1 MTVARFR
8 LQHAS
13 FRGIHRAQAL
23 GWGDRRDKSVRM
35 RVLMLAI
42 SSKWLGPPRL
52 ARALSDA
59 GCEVASLSPGGSL
72 LEKSSRLV
80 QRYRFASE
88 VPADRISALERAN
101 DDFLPDRLLAADELA
116 AKLLHAAHADPA
128 VSSRLR
134 DLIVSSMGDPAF
146 YECTSDKFSTSELAA
161 QLGIAVPTT
170 AALTSADV
178 AHDFVHR
185 NGWPVVIKACR
196 GFAGIEVYP
205 CASLR
210 DLRRALRECPG
221 GEQRLIQRFEE
232 GSTWMTSFVAERGV
246 LLAALCAEKRAQ
258 HPPVTGPST
267 VVRFEH
273 DAAMVAAA
281 STLVAAL
288 GFSGFGSIDFQKTC
302 DGRTLLLE
310 FNPRPTPISHLGAR
324 LGVDLAAAYCDGR
337 TRDSSALMEQN
348 VALFPQEML
357 RDPSGGGIGNCW
369 HDVPEDEP
377 ELLEALQGRIANA
390 IAVLRAPA

>member
-1 MTVARFR
+1 
-8 LQHAS
+8 
-13 FRGIHRAQAL
+13 
-23 GWGDRRDKSVRM
+23 M

-59 GCEVASLSPGGSL
+59 GCEVASLSSGGCL
-72 LEKSSRLV
+72 LEKSSRLL
-80 QRYRFASE
+80 QRYRFTGE
-88 VPADRISALERAN
+88 MPADRIAALEHAN
-101 DDFLPDRLLAADELA
+101 DDFQPDRLLAADELA

-134 DLIVSSMGDPAF
+134 DLIVRSVGDPAF

-170 AALTSADV
+170 TALTSSEV
-178 AHDFVHR
+178 AYDFVHR
-185 NGWPVVIKACR
+185 NGWPVVIKARR

-246 LLAALCAEKRAQ
+246 LLAALCAEKRTQ

-273 DAAMVAAA
+273 DPTLLSSS

-288 GFSGFGSIDFQKTC
+288 GFSSFGSIDFQKTR

-324 LGVDLAAAYCDGR
+324 LGVDLAAAYRDGR
-337 TRDSSALMEQN
+337 ARDSRALMQQS

-369 HDVPEDEP
+369 HDVPDDEP
-377 ELLEALQGRIANA
+377 ELLEALQGRVAKA
-390 IAVLRAPA
+390 IAALRVPA